1 MLLIQTLTS
10 ENEFKNAC
18 CLGIEDI
25 WVMNHICNPEAYV
38 PGIVGETLVSNAKV
52 KKEFVTSP
60 QLFAQ
65 LFRFIFRFLSL
76 KLQWISK

>member
-1 MLLIQTLTS
+1 
-10 ENEFKNAC
+10 
-18 CLGIEDI
+18 
-25 WVMNHICNPEAYV
+25 MNHICNPEAYV

-52 KKEFVTSP
+52 KKEFVTSL

-76 KLQWISK
+76 KLQ